1 MILRVSREG
10 MMKLM
15 KVPRPAVHTP
25 RAELEHIFDR
35 FLTPALLRDAPLIE
49 TEWAPALDF
58 SEMDNEYIVRLE
70 APGVH
75 RENLDVNLEGQ
86 MLTLTGKREVR
97 RDLESEDFIWKERE
111 EGHFVRSI
119 RLPKAVDMDKVV
131 AAYQDGV
138 LIVHLPKLEPA
149 VKSKIAIK

>member
-1 MILRVSREG
+1 
-10 MMKLM
+10 MKLM
-15 KVPRPAVHTP
+15 KAPRPAVHTP
-25 RAELEHIFDR
+25 RTELEHIFDR
-35 FLTPALLRDAPLIE
+35 FLTPALLRDTPLIE

-58 SEMDNEYIVRLE
+58 SEMDDEYIVRLE

-86 MLTLTGKREVR
+86 TLTLTGKREVR
-97 RDLESEDFIWKERE
+97 MDLENEEFIWKERE

-119 RLPKAVDMDKVV
+119 RLPKAVDSENVM

-138 LIVHLPKLEPA
+138 LIVHLPKTERA
-149 VKSKIAIK
+149 VKSKISIK

>member
-1 MILRVSREG
+1 
-10 MMKLM
+10 
-15 KVPRPAVHTP
+15 
-25 RAELEHIFDR
+25 
-35 FLTPALLRDAPLIE
+35 
-49 TEWAPALDF
+49 
-58 SEMDNEYIVRLE
+58 
-70 APGVH
+70 
-75 RENLDVNLEGQ
+75 

>member
-1 MILRVSREG
+1 MT
-10 MMKLM
+10 LM
-15 KVPRPAVHTP
+15 TAPRPAVHTP
-25 RAELEHIFDR
+25 RTELEHIFDR
-35 FLTPALLRDAPLIE
+35 FLTPAFLRDTPLVE

-58 SEMDNEYIVRLE
+58 SEVENEYIVRLE

-86 MLTLTGKREVR
+86 MLTLSGKRELR
-97 RDLESEDFIWKERE
+97 KDPESEEFIWKERE
-111 EGHFVRSI
+111 EGYFVRSI
-119 RLPKAVDMDKVV
+119 RLPKAVDMDNVV

-138 LIVHLPKLEPA
+138 LIVHLPKFEPT

>member
-1 MILRVSREG
+1 
-10 MMKLM
+10 MKLM
-15 KVPRPAVHTP
+15 KAPRPAVHTP
-25 RAELEHIFDR
+25 RTELEHIFNR
-35 FLTPALLRDAPLIE
+35 FLTPALLRETPLIE
-49 TEWAPALDF
+49 TEWAPPLDL
-58 SEMDNEYIVRLE
+58 SEVDNEYIVRLE

-97 RDLESEDFIWKERE
+97 MDLENEEFIWKERE

-119 RLPKAVDMDKVV
+119 RLPKAVDMDNVV